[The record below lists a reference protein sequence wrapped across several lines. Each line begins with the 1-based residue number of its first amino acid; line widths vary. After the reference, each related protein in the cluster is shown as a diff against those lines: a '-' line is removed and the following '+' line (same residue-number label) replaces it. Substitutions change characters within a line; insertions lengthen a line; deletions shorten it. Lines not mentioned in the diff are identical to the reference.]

1 MIGHRRSLAR
11 TDEDELI
18 PSRPQEQ
25 FRYTQFCSLDAHHA
39 RSYAFF
45 ATARS
50 HVIGITKALVAGT
63 PLQVGTEATPP
74 KISVFDVLT
83 DSAKGFV
90 SNVQDYSEL
99 SYQSLKN
106 VLTGPRYFQD
116 TLDQMDDIGVGS
128 LPIVLLS
135 GFFIGAV
142 MVLQTG
148 SQFTR
153 FGQAALTGDVV
164 AIALVRELGP
174 TLTGILVAGRCSS
187 GIASEL
193 GSMLVT
199 EQVDAMRAMG
209 TDPSR
214 KLVTPRVI
222 ATVLMLPLL
231 TALNDFVGL
240 LGGCVASVFSLR
252 LGAVEFWTRA
262 IKALDFADL
271 MQGFTKPMVYGFI
284 LATIGCYK
292 GLTVRGGTQGVGRA
306 TTQAVV
312 VASVL
317 IIAADLFLTKL
328 ALYLGDKLF

>member
-1 MIGHRRSLAR
+1 MADTPLHITGGQ
-11 TDEDELI
+11 TDEEVT
-18 PSRPQEQ
+18 PS
-25 FRYTQFCSLDAHHA
+25 
-39 RSYAFF
+39 
-45 ATARS
+45 
-50 HVIGITKALVAGT
+50 V
-63 PLQVGTEATPP
+63 TE
-74 KISVFDVLT
+74 VLT
-83 DSAKGFV
+83 DSVKRWVAG
-90 SNVQDYSEL
+90 VQDYSLL
-99 SYQSLKN
+99 SARAIAN
-106 VLTGPRYFQD
+106 IATGPRYFQD

-128 LPIVLLS
+128 LPIVMLS

-153 FGQAALTGDVV
+153 FGQTALTGDIVS
-164 AIALVRELGP
+164 IALVRELGP
-174 TLTGILVAGRCSS
+174 TLTGLLVAGRSAS

-214 KLVTPRVI
+214 KLVTPRVV
-222 ATVLMLPLL
+222 ATILVMPLL
-231 TALNDFVGL
+231 TALYDFIGL

-262 IKALDFADL
+262 INALDFADL
-271 MQGFTKPMVYGFI
+271 MQGFTKPLVYGFI
-284 LATIGCYK
+284 LATVGCFK
-292 GLTVRGGTQGVGRA
+292 GLTARGGTQGVGRA

-317 IIAADLFLTKL
+317 IIASDVFLTKL
-328 ALYLGDKLF
+328 ALYLGGKLF